1 MHVFSSLLPSS
12 EQATIAA
19 DEVFLRG
26 QLHSFLGLLQAKDHG
41 AIAFHHFRTLQT
53 FFKRKYT
60 LEDPSVTIDLIHALV
75 DYVFM
80 TSPRIELQVKAL
92 DAAVLLIKKAR
103 KQSLA
108 LDGPSNLQLQW
119 ATALQVWDTTFYATP
134 GPVLPVSSTTQ
145 GAYKT
150 ALIKYLSKA
159 RKSYP
164 SDATLWTFVAPR
176 LVETETEGSLKAAA
190 TLSLLWSPSME
201 ATPLLSQWVAVW
213 ARINTLQEW
222 DLHWLRLFSR
232 VAKHE
237 HARGTLDAAAWAPHL
252 PFLFA
257 KIQHCLSLPSDM
269 GPSPARNKWPKT
281 LSGLHGEKHALY
293 YASKL
298 VVYLLS
304 SASEAQSM
312 LLQLLHLLEP
322 FFHPSSANNAANG
335 ISDLMYYTSAFLCLR
350 SGHDRAE
357 GRPTVEA
364 SPLVVAL
371 IDLAFL
377 GIYAKSQSVS
387 SKSSFTLRNILCLS
401 RTHAPRIVETL
412 LRGLDPSA
420 VSQTH
425 QAPSAI
431 SALTICGPALLRGD
445 LQWAP
450 NVLPSILHLTLP
462 GIDPNDDTKTS
473 RTLQLY
479 ATWLMYLP
487 LANDTS
493 RPLTPR
499 SPLSIEWLSALDQR
513 LFASVTLSS
522 DVDTALWATGDALE
536 AWVLQLLDRLFVL
549 FKQQEKPDVAKDSNE
564 DKFQIGA
571 HLQHVAT
578 LLFAQL
584 SPSMYTLALRRVAD
598 FVAATY
604 IPTAGKLVA
613 GFLAAVVAPHPN
625 QSLPQLLVPAMDR
638 VLGGA
643 LTESELA
650 WQLRLVDGCVKS
662 TVGTALLPFHS
673 KLKAVVSASGVHE
686 SPKIV
691 KLGCKILRHV
701 LARLTSVYQPDYG
714 RALPP
719 MASAIAETS
728 STSQFLGVSLSW
740 GALEPVWHEPSTD
753 ELGMAADWLATFAL
767 VESTLTATSA
777 SSTWRTRLRHIL
789 HAVRGAKPLLL
800 DPVAS
805 TNLPIDALPSVLQ
818 TQKRLEAVLSAHPDV
833 LTSLLTL
840 RARVAAVMRDVVGV
854 WYDSTDLVASK
865 CLRYALRVM
874 TLILHPRDAAHVANV
889 RMYSKWRKLSSGDT
903 ASKAMTQRVLTSASS
918 IPLLP
923 RRLMQERLSIL
934 LAEHYDDRSFAYT
947 RFVRTHP
954 TLVGDPT
961 VASGLLDAVAHLAVH
976 PLAKTRKAAQSALD
990 KVASRYSQWH
1000 AAQLPLWA
1008 STLTDEATSHHV
1020 ITGVLHL
1027 LQLQRSLH
1035 VIWKDWTLAESLLGT
1050 LCRAADVKQRTAEDE
1065 MKTSARV
1072 LKTFLQLLASVR
1084 DADGI
1089 PPVASLMALE
1099 ADMQGHWR
1107 FQLMHLASIL
1117 PWLRADRPV
1126 PTAIWGLILRRVV
1139 SDVPQVVTFARL
1151 LLSRALKVHQAN
1163 GTEALPTDVLE
1174 TLFATTTLS
1183 ALTRDL
1189 VLDHKTAQRSADGQS
1204 ADASPARWS
1213 LGVHELVALVENEAA
1228 PHPLRAFGPQA
1239 TEHISPLHVLFVT
1252 RLAVEASGTI
1262 DVFGR
1267 WQPLLANLA
1276 ACDTDER
1283 RASLSTLGSIL
1294 VGLAPENA
1302 ASLFQAVLP
1311 KLSVPYAHDWYDVV
1325 LLYLRRRHDVALLE
1339 YIVNETETALAAA
1352 DAVDATGQVRWLV
1365 LSQPVAI
1372 HLVYEA
1378 PNAVLSQRLVDV
1390 ATKALDHPYA
1400 FVREQVA
1407 ALLYIF
1413 TNATDVTLPFAACQR
1428 GIVYDTPTGAVH
1440 DKELS
1445 LRKTVLSWLAAFV
1458 SRGDSPQFE
1467 VLLLL
1472 FPIAFDTQAFP
1483 DADVARSAR
1492 IVVEAIATKL
1502 RLFSSTQVS
1511 EQLIT
1516 CLASA
1521 LASPQW
1527 RTRGAVLRFL
1537 TVFNFHHGLL
1547 SSAKP
1552 HIEALLLSRLEDDV
1566 RDVQDMAQFS
1576 LRGFVRTLS
1585 QARVAELAT
1594 AFLTE
1599 TSAARLQRAKREK
1612 QLKRLR
1618 LILRVK
1624 KEGMDL
1630 EAAATQLAALEATSV
1645 NVGPTVR
1652 GCFGIGAIV
1661 LAYPYSVPVFVPAIL
1676 EELALHVH
1684 EAAVTDVVKAVL
1696 LEFKRTHQDSW
1707 HEDKAV
1713 FTRSQLE
1720 AIEELLISP
1729 HYYT

>member
-1 MHVFSSLLPSS
+1 M
-12 EQATIAA
+12 
-19 DEVFLRG
+19 
-26 QLHSFLGLLQAKDHG
+26 
-41 AIAFHHFRTLQT
+41 
-53 FFKRKYT
+53 
-60 LEDPSVTIDLIHALV
+60 TIDLIHALV
-75 DYVFM
+75 DYVF
-80 TSPRIELQVKAL
+80 TTRPRIELQVKAL

-103 KQSLA
+103 KQSLP

-119 ATALQVWDTTFYATP
+119 ATALQVWDATFYATP

-145 GAYKT
+145 GTYKT

-232 VAKHE
+232 VAKHQ

-269 GPSPARNKWPKT
+269 GPSPARNKWPKN

-304 SASEAQSM
+304 SALDTQGL

-322 FFHPSSANNAANG
+322 FFHPSSAGNAANG

-357 GRPTVEA
+357 SRQIVDG

-371 IDLAFL
+371 MDLAFL

-493 RPLTPR
+493 RPRTPR
-499 SPLSIEWLSALDQR
+499 SPLSIEWLTALDQR
-513 LFASVTLSS
+513 LFASVTLSC
-522 DVDTALWATGDALE
+522 DVDTALWATGDTLE

-584 SPSMYTLALRRVAD
+584 SPSLYTLALRRVVD

-604 IPTAGKLVA
+604 IPTAGKLIA
-613 GFLAAVVAPHPN
+613 GFLAAVVAPHPH
-625 QSLPQLLVPAMDR
+625 QSLPQLLVPAMEAA
-638 VLGGA
+638 LSGA

-650 WQLRLVDGCVKS
+650 WQLRVVDGCVKS

-701 LARLTSVYQPDYG
+701 LSRLTSVYQPDYG

-719 MASAIAETS
+719 TASAIAESS

-767 VESTLTATSA
+767 VESTLTTVSA
-777 SSTWRTRLRHIL
+777 SSAWRTRLRHIL

-800 DPVAS
+800 DPVGTS
-805 TNLPIDALPSVLQ
+805 TLTVDALPSVLQ
-818 TQKRLEAVLSAHPDV
+818 AQKRLDAVLAAHPDV
-833 LTSLLTL
+833 LARLLTL
-840 RARVAAVMRDVVGV
+840 RARVASAMREVVHV

-874 TLILHPRDAAHVANV
+874 TLVLHPRDAAHVANV

-903 ASKAMTQRVLTSASS
+903 ASKALTQRVPTSATS

-934 LAEHYDDRSFAYT
+934 LAEHYDDRSFAFT
-947 RFVRTHP
+947 RLVRTHP
-954 TLVGDPT
+954 ALVGDAT
-961 VASGLLDAVAHLAVH
+961 IASTLLDAVAHLAVH
-976 PLAKTRKAAQSALD
+976 PLAKTRKAAQRALE

-1008 STLTDEATSHHV
+1008 STLTNDGTVHHV
-1020 ITGVLHL
+1020 TTGVLHL

-1035 VIWKDWTLAESLLGT
+1035 VVWKDWTLAEALMCT

-1084 DADGI
+1084 DADAI
-1089 PPVASLMALE
+1089 PPVASLLALE
-1099 ADMQGHWR
+1099 AEMQGHWR

-1151 LLSRALKVHQAN
+1151 LLSRALKVHQAH
-1163 GTEALPTDVLE
+1163 GAAALPTDVLE
-1174 TLFATTTLS
+1174 TLFATSTLA

-1239 TEHISPLHVLFVT
+1239 TEHVSPLHVLFVA
-1252 RLAVEASGTI
+1252 RLAHEASTTTRI

-1267 WQPLLANLA
+1267 WQPLLADLA

-1283 RASLSTLGSIL
+1283 RASLSTLGAIL
-1294 VGLAPENA
+1294 VGLAPLKNA
-1302 ASLFQAVLP
+1302 LSLFQSVLP

-1325 LLYLRRRHDVALLE
+1325 LHYLGRRHDMALLE
-1339 YIVNETETALAAA
+1339 YIVAETEAALTAA
-1352 DAVDATGQVRWLV
+1352 DAIDATGQVRWLV
-1365 LSQPVAI
+1365 LAQPVAI

-1378 PNAVLSQRLVDV
+1378 AQYPVLSQRLIDV

-1413 TNATDVTLPFAACQR
+1413 TNARDVTLPFSTCQSR
-1428 GIVYDTPTGAVH
+1428 IVYDTPTGSVQ

-1458 SRGDSPQFE
+1458 SKGDAPQFE
-1467 VLLLL
+1467 VLLPL

-1483 DADVARSAR
+1483 DADAARSAR
-1492 IVVEAIATKL
+1492 IVIEAIATKL
-1502 RLFSSTQVS
+1502 RLFSSAPLC
-1511 EQLIT
+1511 EQLIS

-1599 TSAARLQRAKREK
+1599 TSAARLERAKREK

-1630 EAAATQLAALEATSV
+1630 EAAATQLTTLEATSV

-1661 LAYPYSVPVFVPAIL
+1661 LAYPYSVPPFVPAIL

-1707 HEDKAV
+1707 HEDKAM

-1729 HYYT
+1729 HYYA